1 MMLEVNNLTVRY
13 GKLTIVDDVSF
24 SVPEGA
30 WLMIVGPNGAGKST
44 VLNAVAQS
52 APYMGDVLLGG
63 ADAKKLPARE
73 RAKRLGMLMQ
83 THAVGY
89 GFTVEEVV
97 RLGRYA
103 YARGAGKGVAGD
115 DDAAVN
121 RALARAGLAGLRAQ
135 SVLTLSGGELQR
147 TFLAQALAQDPAVL
161 LLDEPVNHL
170 DLAYQ
175 RDTFDLMREWLKA
188 PGRAL
193 VSVVH
198 DLSLA
203 LAFGTAALLLNRG
216 RVVALGAPR
225 DVLTREN
232 LGRVYGLD
240 VHGWMRSM
248 LAQWEE

>member
-1 MMLEVNNLTVRY
+1 MMLEVSDLTVRY
-13 GKLTIVDDVSF
+13 GTLTIVDGVSF

-44 VLNAVAQS
+44 ILNAIAQS
-52 APYMGDVLLGG
+52 APYTGQVLLGG
-63 ADAKKLPARE
+63 ENAKKLPPRE

-89 GFTVEEVV
+89 GFTVEEIV

-103 YARGAGKGVAGD
+103 YARGAAD
-115 DDAAVN
+115 ENDAVVG
-121 RALARAGLAGLRAQ
+121 RALAQTGLVELRAQ
-135 SVLTLSGGELQR
+135 SALTLSGGELQR
-147 TFLAQALAQDPAVL
+147 TFLAQALAQNPAVL

-175 RDTFDLMREWLKA
+175 RDTFALMREWLKA
-188 PGRAL
+188 PGRAA

-203 LAFGTAALLLNRG
+203 RAFGTAALLLDRG
-216 RVVALGAPR
+216 RVVAQGETRA
-225 DVLTREN
+225 VLTREN
-232 LGRVYGLD
+232 LESVYGLD
-240 VHGWMRSM
+240 VYGWMRSM
-248 LAQWEE
+248 LLQWED

>member
-1 MMLEVNNLTVRY
+1 MMLEVSNLTVRY
-13 GKLTIVDDVSF
+13 GALTIVDNVSF
-24 SVPEGA
+24 AVPEGA

-44 VLNAVAQS
+44 ILNAIAQS
-52 APYMGDVLLGG
+52 APYTGRVLLGG
-63 ADAKKLPARE
+63 DDIKKLPPRE
-73 RAKRLGMLMQ
+73 RARRLGMLMQ
-83 THAVGY
+83 THSVGY

-103 YARGAGKGVAGD
+103 YARSAAD
-115 DDAAVN
+115 ENDAAVG
-121 RALARAGLAGLRAQ
+121 RALAQTGLIGLRAQ

-175 RDTFDLMREWLKA
+175 RDTFALMREWLKT
-188 PGRAL
+188 PGRAA

-203 LAFGTAALLLNRG
+203 RAFGTAALLLHYG
-216 RVVALGAPR
+216 CVVAQGNPR
-225 DVLTREN
+225 AVLTREN
-232 LGRVYGLD
+232 LESVYGLD
-240 VHGWMRSM
+240 VHAWMRSM
-248 LAQWEE
+248 LLQWGE

>member
-1 MMLEVNNLTVRY
+1 MMLEVSNLTVRY
-13 GKLTIVDDVSF
+13 GALTIVDGVSF

-44 VLNAVAQS
+44 ILNAIAQS
-52 APYMGDVLLGG
+52 APYTGRVLLGG
-63 ADAKKLPARE
+63 DDIKKLPPRE
-73 RAKRLGMLMQ
+73 RARRLGMLMQ
-83 THAVGY
+83 THSVGY

-103 YARGAGKGVAGD
+103 YARGAGRGKTEN
-115 DDAAVN
+115 DDAAVG
-121 RALARAGLAGLRAQ
+121 RALAQTGLIGLRAQ

-175 RDTFDLMREWLKA
+175 RDTFALMREWLET
-188 PGRAL
+188 PGRAA

-203 LAFGTAALLLNRG
+203 RAFGTAALLLNRG
-216 RVVALGAPR
+216 RVVAQGNPR
-225 DVLTREN
+225 AVLAREN
-232 LGRVYGLD
+232 LESVYGLD
-240 VHGWMRSM
+240 VYGWMRSM
-248 LAQWEE
+248 LAQWED

>member
-1 MMLEVNNLTVRY
+1 MMLEVSDLTVRY
-13 GKLTIVDDVSF
+13 GTLTIVDGVSF

-44 VLNAVAQS
+44 ILNAIAQS
-52 APYMGDVLLGG
+52 APYTGQVLLGG
-63 ADAKKLPARE
+63 ENAKKLPPRE

-89 GFTVEEVV
+89 GFTVEEIV

-103 YARGAGKGVAGD
+103 YARGAAD
-115 DDAAVN
+115 ENDAVVGC
-121 RALARAGLAGLRAQ
+121 ALAQTGLVELRAQ
-135 SVLTLSGGELQR
+135 SALTLSGGELQR
-147 TFLAQALAQDPAVL
+147 TFLAQALAQNPAVL

-175 RDTFDLMREWLKA
+175 RDTFALMREWLKA
-188 PGRAL
+188 PGRAA

-203 LAFGTAALLLNRG
+203 RAFGTAALLLNRG
-216 RVVALGAPR
+216 RVVAQGETRA
-225 DVLTREN
+225 VLTHEN
-232 LGRVYGLD
+232 LERVYGLD
-240 VHGWMRSM
+240 VHGWMRAM
-248 LAQWEE
+248 LLQWED

>member
-1 MMLEVNNLTVRY
+1 MMLAVNNLTVRC
-13 GKLTIVDDVSF
+13 GKLAIVDDVSF

-44 VLNAVAQS
+44 ILNAVAQG
-52 APYMGDVLLGG
+52 APYTGDVLLGG
-63 ADAKKLPARE
+63 ADARKLPARE

-103 YARGAGKGVAGD
+103 YARGAAEVN
-115 DDAAVN
+115 DAAVD
-121 RALARAGLAGLRAQ
+121 RALVEAGLVELRAQ

-175 RDTFDLMREWLKA
+175 RDTFALMREWLKA

-203 LAFGTAALLLNRG
+203 LAFGTAALLLDRG
-216 RVVALGAPR
+216 RVVALGVPR
-225 DVLTREN
+225 DVLTREH
-232 LGRVYGLD
+232 LERVYGLD

-248 LAQWEE
+248 LAQWEG